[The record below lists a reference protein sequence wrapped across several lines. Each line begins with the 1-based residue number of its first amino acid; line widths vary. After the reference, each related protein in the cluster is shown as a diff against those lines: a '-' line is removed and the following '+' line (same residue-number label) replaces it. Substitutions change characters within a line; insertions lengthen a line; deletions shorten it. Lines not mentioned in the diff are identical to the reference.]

1 MTTMTTTT
9 AAPPAD
15 EAADAQTTVTG
26 QLVARACGLSGG
38 AAYGAEYLAAITKI
52 KARHAA
58 SKNPSQK
65 KDHS

>member
-15 EAADAQTTVTG
+15 EAVDAQTITG
-26 QLVARACGLSGG
+26 QLIARACGLSGG
-38 AAYGAEYLAAITKI
+38 AAYGAEYLAVVAKI

-58 SKNPSQK
+58 SKNPPQK
-65 KDHS
+65 KDQT